1 MSSTLVTNIK
11 QLVTNDPEL
20 GTLADA
26 ALVYTD
32 GKISWVGGKT
42 KAPSADFLIDADGG
56 SVIPGFV
63 DSHTHAIFAGDR
75 LQDFLA
81 RMNGTKYES
90 GGIKTTVAE
99 TRAASDESLRN
110 HLENVVTEF
119 TEHGITTFEIKSG
132 YGLDVD
138 TEVKLLRI
146 AREFTDET
154 TFLGAHVIPSEFAN
168 DRRGYIDLVKGKML
182 EAVAPYAKWIDAF
195 CDNGAFTVEEARE
208 IILAGQAKGLLG
220 RLHGNQLGDTG
231 GIELAIELGLVSVDH
246 CTYATDVQLE
256 SLAASKTVATLLP
269 GAEFST
275 RSPYPDAR
283 RFFEKGVKVAL
294 ATDFNP
300 GSSYISSMPFVMAI
314 AVRDMHFTPEQ
325 ALVAAT
331 KGGADALRRTDVGHL
346 GIGGRADIVI
356 LNAPTYEYIA
366 YRPGSQLIKQ
376 VLVANP

>member
-1 MSSTLVTNIK
+1 MTSTLVTNIK

-20 GTLADA
+20 GTLSDA

-32 GKISWVGGKT
+32 GKISWVGEKT
-42 KAPSADFLIDADGG
+42 KAPSADSLIDADGG
-56 SVIPGFV
+56 SVVPGFV

-81 RMNGTKYES
+81 RMNGTKYAA

-99 TRAASDESLRN
+99 TRAASDDSLRN

-132 YGLDVD
+132 YGLDVE

-146 AREFTDET
+146 AREFTEET

-168 DRRGYIDLVKGKML
+168 DRRAYIDLVKGKML
-182 EAVAPYAKWIDAF
+182 EAAAPYAKWIDVF
-195 CDNGAFTVEEARE
+195 CDKGAFTVDEARE
-208 IILAGQAKGLLG
+208 ILKVGKSHGLLG

-231 GIELAIELGLVSVDH
+231 GIELAVELDLASVDH
-246 CTYATDVQLE
+246 CTYATDAQLE

-275 RSPYPDAR
+275 RSPYPDVR
-283 RFFEKGVKVAL
+283 RFFEKGVNVAL
-294 ATDFNP
+294 ATDLNP

-314 AVRDMHFTPEQ
+314 AVRDMHFTAEQ
-325 ALVAAT
+325 ALQAAT
-331 KGGADALRRTDVGHL
+331 KGGAAALRRNDIGHL
-346 GIGGRADIVI
+346 GIGARADLV
-356 LNAPTYEYIA
+356 LLAAPSYEYIA
-366 YRPGSQLIKQ
+366 YRPGANLVKQ